1 MPDTTAPPSTGPE
14 SPPTSSATSNTTT
27 TISVPAPFDDRS
39 AADFTRSRVFG
50 VAVALQVTN
59 TIVLALLLA
68 ASALPLT
75 RIDSGSSWWSSDD
88 DEDDRR
94 MFRNSFAANTAL
106 SVGIVLSLV
115 AVLSIAMLGA
125 MLVYTHRRKAPNTLA
140 LPLGPGSGSKRMA
153 SFLARVTAFSIAHQ
167 KLLALL
173 ILIAAWAQGI
183 A

>member
-14 SPPTSSATSNTTT
+14 SRSPPTSSATSNTTT
-27 TISVPAPFDDRS
+27 TISVPAPFDDQS

-68 ASALPLT
+68 ASALPLV
-75 RIDSGSSWWSSDD
+75 RIDSNRRSD
-88 DEDDRR
+88 DEDEAR
-94 MFRNSFAANTAL
+94 MFRNSFAGNTAL

-115 AVLSIAMLGA
+115 AVVPITVLGA
-125 MLVYTHRRKAPNTLA
+125 MLVYTHRRKAPNTHA
-140 LPLGPGSGSKRMA
+140 LPLGPGSGSKPMA